1 MLNINTLNRLYL
13 GVQGENKARTI
24 SIDVSPWLEEY
35 PNGTIYLWH
44 IRNGEELEYVPAYV
58 ETDME
63 KKVLTW
69 QPSSLDTFYAGCG
82 ICGIS
87 IREGEV
93 IKKTKDFYTY
103 TTETGSVSPG
113 TPQGLVDYSNLENKP
128 KINNVTL
135 QGNKTMV
142 DLGMFD
148 DTLTRDDRAISAKK
162 AAQTFVFWECTWD
175 DLESGSADSIIE
187 PIPTY
192 EGSYSVR
199 PQIQAQVLD
208 TEEKKMEEDLEV
220 QGIPLEQTS
229 NQAGGVTLVV
239 G

>member
-82 ICGIS
+82 LCGICVQ
-87 IREGEV
+87 EDEV
-93 IKKTKDFYTY
+93 IKKTKNIYTY

-113 TPQGLVDYSNLENKP
+113 TPQGLVDYNSLEGKP
-128 KINNVTL
+128 KINGVTL
-135 QGNKTMV
+135 QANKTMV

-148 DTLTRDDRAISAKK
+148 DTLLRDDRAISSKK
-162 AAQTFVFWECTWD
+162 AAQTFVFWEATV
-175 DLESGSADSIIE
+175 ADVKAGAANSI
-187 PIPTY
+187 
-192 EGSYSVR
+192 
-199 PQIQAQVLD
+199 L
-208 TEEKKMEEDLEV
+208 V
-220 QGIPLEQTS
+220 QEQT
-229 NQAGGVTLVV
+229 
-239 G
+239 